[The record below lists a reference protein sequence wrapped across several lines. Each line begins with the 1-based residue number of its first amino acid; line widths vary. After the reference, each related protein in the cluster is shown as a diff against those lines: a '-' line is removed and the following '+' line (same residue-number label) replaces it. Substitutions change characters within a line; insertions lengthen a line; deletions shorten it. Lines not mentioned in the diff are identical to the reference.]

1 LNLRRIE
8 SSARDRTNT
17 YLKFEQATQ
26 TQQKYR
32 LLNMSDKEDII
43 IFYAGHDPKT
53 SKKKN
58 LVN

>member
-1 LNLRRIE
+1 ME
-8 SSARDRTNT
+8 SSARDRTYT
-17 YLKFEQATQ
+17 YLKFDKTTQ

-53 SKKKN
+53 TKKKN